1 MAPFT
6 STKRPGLATMIATLG
21 TEPQV
26 VTLALDALLDLGKQ
40 IKEVTVIYTG
50 VPAVNESL
58 QILKHEF
65 DSWQAYSQV
74 LLRYV
79 PVAIKQKIVKDF
91 QTEEELNSLL
101 RVLYTEIRRVRQQ
114 KHPVHLCLSGG
125 RKIMGLVGMSVAQLL
140 FGPEDRAWYLIT
152 EGWQPGANRRL
163 HASTTDRIWLV
174 AVPVLRWNE
183 AGTLLQAVTEL
194 KDPQEV
200 LIWYERLTRKADE
213 RRKGEFIRRWLTP
226 AEGRVT
232 HLACRGFDNAAI
244 AAKLGKQEQTVANQL
259 HGVYEKLREWL
270 GFPSYNVDRSVLIA
284 KFAPYFALREIE
296 NNVEK

>member
-1 MAPFT
+1 MTPSKT
-6 STKRPGLATMIATLG
+6 IVEPSLATMIATLG

-26 VTLALDALLDLGKQ
+26 VTIALDTLLDMGKQ

-50 VPAVNESL
+50 NPAVLESL
-58 QILKHEF
+58 QILKNEF
-65 DSWQAYSQV
+65 SNQQTYSQI
-74 LLRYV
+74 LFRCV
-79 PVAIKQKIVKDF
+79 PVAVKHKVVKDF

-101 RVLYTEIRRVRQQ
+101 RVLYTEIRRVRQD
-114 KHPVHLCLSGG
+114 KHPAHLCLSGG
-125 RKIMGLVGMSVAQLL
+125 RKIMGLIGMSVAQLL

-152 EGWQPGANRRL
+152 EGWQPGGSRRL
-163 HASTTDRIWLV
+163 HASREDQIWLV
-174 AVPVLRWNE
+174 PVPVLRWNE

-200 LIWYERLTRKADE
+200 LVWYEKLTRKAEE
-213 RRKGEFIRRWLTP
+213 RRKGEFTRRWLTP
-226 AEGRVT
+226 AEGKVT

-244 AAKLGKQEQTVANQL
+244 AARLGKQEQTVANQL

-284 KFAPYFALREIE
+284 QFAPYFALREM
-296 NNVEK
+296 EK